1 LFNLILGKT
10 NISALT
16 RNIMDPIRKS
26 APRLLITMILIAL
39 VFTAVVHFYPTP
51 VSLPLV
57 FIAAIITGTYFIYN
71 ELKSFRK
78 KIESE
83 YSELINKNERRLKIS
98 GETASAAQE
107 KLQECRLRLKMA
119 LENGNI
125 GTWELSPD
133 KNKVVL
139 DRRTAGI
146 FGLKEKEYS
155 GSFKSLEKMVDEED
169 INHLQSSIQ
178 KSLKG
183 NVPMETVVRTRSV
196 SGKTRRISLKA
207 RLINNRKNSSV
218 LSGVALDI
226 TDMQDGT
233 GKMLTRL
240 NEELLRSNSDL
251 EKFAY
256 IASHDLMEPLRMVTS
271 FTQLLSKQ
279 YGDKLDSTA
288 REYIEYATDGARRMY
303 ELLNG
308 LLDYSRVQSRGKSFQ
323 HVKMSEVVENTLE
336 NLALIIQERNAVI
349 TADELPVVYAD
360 RNQMNQLLQNLIA
373 NSIKFS
379 VKQPRIAISSFS
391 RNRKH
396 VISVKDE
403 GIGIDPKYF
412 DKIFEIFRRLHS
424 REEFE
429 GTGVGLA
436 ICKRIVERHGGSIW
450 VESTPGK
457 GSTFFFSIPKAN

>member
-1 LFNLILGKT
+1 
-10 NISALT
+10 
-16 RNIMDPIRKS
+16 
-26 APRLLITMILIAL
+26 
-39 VFTAVVHFYPTP
+39 
-51 VSLPLV
+51 
-57 FIAAIITGTYFIYN
+57 
-71 ELKSFRK
+71 
-78 KIESE
+78 
-83 YSELINKNERRLKIS
+83 
-98 GETASAAQE
+98 
-107 KLQECRLRLKMA
+107 
-119 LENGNI
+119 
-125 GTWELSPD
+125 
-133 KNKVVL
+133 VL